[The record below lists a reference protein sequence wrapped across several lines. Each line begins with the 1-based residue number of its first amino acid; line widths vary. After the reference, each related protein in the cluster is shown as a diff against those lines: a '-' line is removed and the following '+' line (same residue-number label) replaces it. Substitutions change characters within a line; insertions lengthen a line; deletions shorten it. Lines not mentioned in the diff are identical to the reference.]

1 MDKSSLLRKK
11 LLSWYLDNG
20 VYYSINEFVRD
31 IHQVEKQPKA
41 NQGIKENYDKKIE
54 IANDFSTT
62 NVKATD
68 LKSLFNESKK
78 FDGCPLKRTA
88 KNFVFSDGNPHSKVM
103 LLGEAPGE
111 EEDRIG
117 RPFVGTAG
125 KLLDKMLLA
134 IDQDRNNTYLSNIV
148 FWRPPGNRNPTQE
161 EIDSCLPFVLKHI
174 EIIRPRILVLAGAIP
189 AKSILNNS
197 DLGITKLRGNWYD
210 LKFGSENF
218 IVKTMP
224 IFHPAFLLRQPAR
237 KKEAWEDLKKIRNE
251 IQKIT

>member
-1 MDKSSLLRKK
+1 MDKSFLLRKK
-11 LLSWYLDNG
+11 LLSWYLNNG
-20 VYYSINEFVRD
+20 VYFGINGFARD
-31 IHQVEKQPKA
+31 THQVKKKAKA
-41 NQGIKENYDKKIE
+41 NEAIKDNSDKKIVISNDVS
-54 IANDFSTT
+54 IAK
-62 NVKATD
+62 VKATD
-68 LKSLFNESKK
+68 LKSLFNESKN

-111 EEDRIG
+111 EEDRVG
-117 RPFVGTAG
+117 KPFVGTAG

-161 EIDSCLPFVLKHI
+161 EIDSCLPFVMKHI
-174 EIIRPRILVLAGAIP
+174 EIIRPRILILAGAIP

-197 DLGITKLRGNWYD
+197 DLGITRLRGNWYD

-237 KKEAWEDLKKIRNE
+237 KKEAWEDLKNIRNE
-251 IQKIT
+251 IEKIT